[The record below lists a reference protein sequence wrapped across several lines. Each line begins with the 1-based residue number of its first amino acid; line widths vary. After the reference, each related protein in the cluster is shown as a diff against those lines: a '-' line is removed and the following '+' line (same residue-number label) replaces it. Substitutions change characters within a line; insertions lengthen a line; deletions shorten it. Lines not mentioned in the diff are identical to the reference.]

1 MDSEFKWLF
10 VMMGVLFAAMFAAL
24 AVSSNAKS
32 ECKIAAIQAHA
43 SAEVV
48 EACNKE

>member
-1 MDSEFKWLF
+1 MDSDFKWF
-10 VMMGVLFAAMFAAL
+10 FAMVAILFAAMFAAL
-24 AVSSNAKS
+24 AVSSNAKG